1 MSTQDTATFQSLPL
15 RPELQQA
22 IQDLGFEKPS
32 PIQAQA
38 LPLLLENDTDFIG
51 LAATGTGKTVA
62 FTLPLLERINPS
74 IRHTQAI
81 ILCPTRE
88 LCLQVSGQVDL
99 LGKHMGI
106 RSLAIYGGTGYDE
119 QLRGLRHGASVVVGT
134 PGRMIDHLERGTLK
148 LGHVKIVVLDEAD
161 EMISMG
167 FKEDMEKILETVPQE
182 SSQTWLFSATM
193 SPQVRKVA
201 DEFLQDPETVQVNRT
216 ERLSNTVQQIGY
228 LTQEKNKPEV
238 LCKLIDAADDFYG
251 VIFCQMKSLVV
262 DLTRYLNERGYKADS
277 LHGDMSQAARESA
290 MQAFRD
296 KRLKILVCTDV
307 ASRGLDVKDITHVV
321 NYSLPREL
329 DLYVHRIG
337 RTGRAGKA
345 GIAMSLITPS
355 HRHLA
360 NKIEKMLK
368 TQLEKGE
375 VPTRRE
381 IGLKKV
387 ARELENFK
395 AIEGAEKALE
405 LLDDSWKEAVAGMSP
420 QEVAARF
427 LSEKFPWV
435 FSASFERPQMQRT
448 PRPEREES
456 GDRGAGPRTRFGE
469 RDAGPRT
476 RFGDRERKPRGEF
489 RREDR
494 EFSNDRDSRN
504 DDRGGEAPRNR
515 FGEASRKGA
524 SAKSRKTFS
533 GDEVR
538 ERFEKT
544 EPIEMR
550 DRTEKFEMNDRAE
563 ARERY
568 EKKKVSVRTESEAQP
583 TVHAEEM
590 RKPAAVETA
599 EAKPMKAK
607 VAREVQEID
616 QDRPFD
622 DGFSENGAPVLE
634 RKPRKKPDFPS
645 AGTGAKAAQGN
656 ASRAKASHAKSKS
669 AFGSKE
675 KFFKRRADD
684 PRKDKSH
691 LDHKPRFQKSGY
703 DPLAFTEDRAERPK
717 PGFKKSEF
725 GKKAEFGGAHKPYKS
740 KRPFF
745 MKEGSAPPPKF
756 KPRSQRVG
764 ELPPRRSKD

>member
-1 MSTQDTATFQSLPL
+1 LSTQDTATFQSLPL

-38 LPLLLENDTDFIG
+38 LPLLLETDTDFIG

-74 IRHTQAI
+74 VRHTQAI

-119 QLRGLRHGASVVVGT
+119 QLRGLRQGATVVVGT

-167 FKEDMEKILETVPQE
+167 FKEDMETILETVPQE

-201 DEFLQDPETVQVNRT
+201 DEFLQNPATVQVNRT

-360 NKIEKMLK
+360 NKIEKLLK

-375 VPTRRE
+375 VPTRKE
-381 IGLKKV
+381 IGLKKI

-395 AIEGAEKALE
+395 AIEGMDKALE
-405 LLDDSWKEAVAGMSP
+405 LLDHNWKEAVANMTP

-435 FSASFERPQMQRT
+435 FSTSFDRPQMQRT
-448 PRPEREES
+448 PRPEREGIS
-456 GDRGAGPRTRFGE
+456 DRDDRRGGFGDDRSK
-469 RDAGPRT
+469 GPRT
-476 RFGDRERKPRGEF
+476 RFGDRKSF
-489 RREDR
+489 
-494 EFSNDRDSRN
+494 NRDGN
-504 DDRGGEAPRNR
+504 GEAP
-515 FGEASRKGA
+515 RKGA

-538 ERFEKT
+538 ERFENT
-544 EPIEMR
+544 
-550 DRTEKFEMNDRAE
+550 
-563 ARERY
+563 
-568 EKKKVSVRTESEAQP
+568 VRTETERSDRSDFVETPARAVDQVP
-583 TVHAEEM
+583 AVQIL
-590 RKPAAVETA
+590 KPAAS
-599 EAKPMKAK
+599 KAK
-607 VAREVQEID
+607 TSKSQRVDEID
-616 QDRPFD
+616 QNRPFD
-622 DGFSENGAPVLE
+622 DGFSENGAPVME
-634 RKPRKKPDFPS
+634 KKPRKKPDFP
-645 AGTGAKAAQGN
+645 K
-656 ASRAKASHAKSKS
+656 ASRANASHSRAKT
-669 AFGSKE
+669 AYGSKE
-675 KFFKRRADD
+675 KFFKRRADE
-684 PRKDKSH
+684 PRKEKSH
-691 LDHKPRFQKSGY
+691 LDYKPRFQKSGF
-703 DPLAFTEDRAERPK
+703 DPLAYNENRTERPK

-725 GKKAEFGGAHKPYKS
+725 GKKPDFGGTHKPYKS

-764 ELPPRRSKD
+764 DVPPRRSKD

>member
-38 LPLLLENDTDFIG
+38 LPLLLEKDTDFIG

-62 FTLPLLERINPS
+62 FTLPLLERINPAS
-74 IRHTQAI
+74 KHTQAI

-88 LCLQVSGQVDL
+88 LCLQVAGQVDL
-99 LGKHMGI
+99 LGKHLGI
-106 RSLAIYGGTGYDE
+106 RSLAIYGGAGYDE
-119 QLRGLRHGASVVVGT
+119 QLRGLRMGAPVVVGT

-167 FKEDMEKILETVPQE
+167 FKEDMETILETVPQE
-182 SSQTWLFSATM
+182 SAQTWLFSATM

-201 DEFLQDPETVQVNRT
+201 DEFLDNPETVQVNRT

-262 DLTRYLNERGYKADS
+262 DLTRYLNERGYKADC

-337 RTGRAGKA
+337 RTGRAGKE

-368 TQLEKGE
+368 TRLEKGE

-381 IGLKKV
+381 IGLKKI
-387 ARELENFK
+387 ARELESFK
-395 AIEGAEKALE
+395 AIEGADKALE
-405 LLDDSWKEAVAGMSP
+405 LLDNNWKEAVANMSP

-448 PRPEREES
+448 PRPERE
-456 GDRGAGPRTRFGE
+456 GFGADDRGAGPRTRFGE
-469 RDAGPRT
+469 RKDFNRDG
-476 RFGDRERKPRGEF
+476 RET
-489 RREDR
+489 
-494 EFSNDRDSRN
+494 SRD
-504 DDRGGEAPRNR
+504 R

-524 SAKSRKTFS
+524 SAKSRKTFT

-538 ERFEKT
+538 ERFEAA
-544 EPIEMR
+544 ERIESKVQAPER
-550 DRTEKFEMNDRAE
+550 FEQSDRAE

-568 EKKKVSVRTESEAQP
+568 EKKKSARQEEVRT

-590 RKPAAVETA
+590 QKPAV
-599 EAKPMKAK
+599 KAI
-607 VAREVQEID
+607 VQEID

-622 DGFSENGAPVLE
+622 DGFSENGAPVAH
-634 RKPRKKPDFPS
+634 RKSRKKPDFPQ
-645 AGTGAKAAQGN
+645 AGSHTKTAKAKTA
-656 ASRAKASHAKSKS
+656 H
-669 AFGSKE
+669 GSKE
-675 KFFKRRADD
+675 KFFKRKADE
-684 PRKDKSH
+684 PRREKDY
-691 LDHKPRFQKSGY
+691 DYKPRFQKAGY
-703 DPLAFTEDRAERPK
+703 DPLAYTENRAERPK
-717 PGFKKSEF
+717 PKFKKSEF

-756 KPRSQRVG
+756 KPRAQRMG
-764 ELPPRRSKD
+764 ELPPRRGKHD